1 MINYHIL
8 TNNYYN
14 EINIKIKKYNEQI
27 KNIKDLV
34 FDSVNKKGQL
44 EEIEKLNKIILAKT
58 NKILII

>member
-1 MINYHIL
+1 MINYLIL

-34 FDSVNKKGQL
+34 FDSVNKKDQL
-44 EEIEKLNKIILAKT
+44 EEIKIK
-58 NKILII
+58 